1 MGKIALVTGST
12 HNMGKATAEALSA
25 DGTHVIITSRHADE
39 AAAVASGLPSPGSSY
54 AVDFSDAGQIEGLFA
69 LIKKEFGRL
78 DILVN
83 SLATTQ
89 NESIL
94 DCTVENWDYTLNT
107 NLRSYF
113 LCIKHAALLMKEHGG
128 GSIVNMTVSNDRGVK
143 NKFSYGVSKGAIY
156 ALTRAAALDLAQ
168 YNIRVNA
175 VGSGLVG
182 TPVGSKEHPERANRP
197 YENARIPAGHIGEP
211 ADVARAVRF
220 LLSDEA
226 KFIYGQIVPVD
237 GGMSAGM

>member
-1 MGKIALVTGST
+1 MQKIALVTGST

-25 DGTHVIITSRHADE
+25 DGCHVIVTSRHGDE
-39 AAAVASGLPSPGSSY
+39 AAAVAAGLPTPGSSY
-54 AVDFSDAGQIEGLFA
+54 AVDLSDPAQIEGLFA
-69 LIKKEFGRL
+69 HIKQEFGRL

-83 SLATTQ
+83 SLASTQ

-94 DCTVENWDYTLNT
+94 DCTVETWDYTLAT

-113 LCIKHAALLMKEHGG
+113 LCIKYAALLMKENGG
-128 GSIVNMTVSNDRGVK
+128 GSIVNMTVSSDRGVK
-143 NKFSYGVSKGAIY
+143 NKFSYVVSKGGIY
-156 ALTRAAALDLAQ
+156 FLTRAAALDLAPF
-168 YNIRVNA
+168 NIRVNA

-197 YENARIPAGHIGEP
+197 YENSRIPAGHIGDP
-211 ADVARAVRF
+211 TDVARAVRF

-226 KFIYGQIVPVD
+226 RFIYGQILSVD
-237 GGMSAGM
+237 GGMSVGM

>member
-1 MGKIALVTGST
+1 MAKIALVTGST

-25 DGTHVIITSRHADE
+25 DGCHVIITSRHADE
-39 AAAVASGLPSPGSSY
+39 AAAVAAGLPNPGSPY
-54 AVDFSDAGQIEGLFA
+54 AVDYSDAAQIEGLFA
-69 LIKKEFGRL
+69 YLKKEFGRL

-83 SLATTQ
+83 SLATTL

-113 LCIKHAALLMKEHGG
+113 LCIKHAAELMKENGG
-128 GSIVNMTVSNDRGVK
+128 GSIVNMTVSSDRGVK
-143 NKFSYGVSKGAIY
+143 NKFSYVVSKGGIY
-156 ALTRAAALDLAQ
+156 FLTRAAALDLAQ
-168 YNIRVNA
+168 YHIRVNA

-182 TPVGSKEHPERANRP
+182 TPVGSKEHPERANRA
-197 YENARIPAGHIGEP
+197 YENSRIPAGHIGEP

-226 KFIYGQIVPVD
+226 KFIYGQILPVD
-237 GGMSAGM
+237 GGMSVGM